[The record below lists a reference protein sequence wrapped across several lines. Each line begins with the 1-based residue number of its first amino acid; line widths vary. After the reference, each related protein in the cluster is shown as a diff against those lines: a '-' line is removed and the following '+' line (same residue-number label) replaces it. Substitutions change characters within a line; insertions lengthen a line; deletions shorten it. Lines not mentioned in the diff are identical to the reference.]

1 MIKLYLLFFFLAW
14 AGIFSSVA
22 QTFTEAARV
31 YPLGVDGNKY
41 VISGF
46 VPFEN
51 LKDEEIY
58 ANAMLWAVEN
68 ICPQL
73 REGITKVDISSRSF
87 GCDLVLAPVNG
98 TGSDI
103 YYCKALFRVAA
114 GKLTYYLSEIRIESS
129 VVVMKKIIPMEKLNP
144 EKKEAHQQSM
154 DNFVQAGSQLLNR
167 MFDFILT
174 HPLLPVTHWQEI
186 SIRKPVKGMTEDEC
200 RLAFGKPQ
208 TIMETG
214 GEVQWM
220 YSSSF
225 YLFFK
230 DGYVQTVIK

>member
-1 MIKLYLLFFFLAW
+1 MIRPYLLLFFFAW
-14 AGIFSSVA
+14 TGIFSSAA
-22 QTFTEAARV
+22 QTFTETDRV
-31 YPLGVDGNKY
+31 YPLGIDDNKY
-41 VISGF
+41 VVSGF

-51 LKDEEIY
+51 LKGEEIY

-68 ICPQL
+68 ICPRL
-73 REGITKVDISSRSF
+73 REGITKVDVPSRSF
-87 GCDLVLAPVNG
+87 GCDLVLAQANNG
-98 TGSDI
+98 GDV

-114 GKLTYYLSEIRIESS
+114 GKLTYYLSEIKIESS
-129 VVVMKKIIPMEKLNP
+129 VVVVKKIIPMEKLNP
-144 EKKEAHQQSM
+144 EKKEAHKQSM
-154 DNFVQAGSQLLNR
+154 DDFVRAESQLLNR
-167 MFDFILT
+167 MFDFIAT

-186 SIRKPVKGMTEDEC
+186 GIRKPVKGMTEDEC

-230 DGYVQTVIK
+230 DGYVQTIIK